1 MAERENCTGIAASW
15 CPNCGTCNCHRNESR
30 RREYRATC
38 PLHGA
43 ESRHAETLCAGNCG
57 EIVPE
62 EGARCDACEVK
73 HLRAIIE
80 GRTTPPTDAE
90 VYAHGG
96 PGRSGWWLVSSP
108 DDMSLELIE
117 QPKERDWCIE
127 WGATQ
132 WLPIDLD
139 GRPCA
144 WPTVEAPRV

>member
-1 MAERENCTGIAASW
+1 MTAPDLTEARDLAAMWQARAEAA
-15 CPNCGTCNCHRNESR
+15 E
-30 RREYRATC
+30 
-38 PLHGA
+38 
-43 ESRHAETLCAGNCG
+43 
-57 EIVPE
+57 
-62 EGARCDACEVK
+62 
-73 HLRAIIE
+73 AIIA

-144 WPTVEAPRV
+144 WPVAP